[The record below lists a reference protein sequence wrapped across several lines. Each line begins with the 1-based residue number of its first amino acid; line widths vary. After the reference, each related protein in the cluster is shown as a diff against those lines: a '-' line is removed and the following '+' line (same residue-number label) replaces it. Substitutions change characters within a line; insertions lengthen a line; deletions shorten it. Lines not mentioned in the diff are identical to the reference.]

1 MVRRQSGRRGL
12 VLCTVLAI
20 LAFALPAAAQGLV
33 QGTVLDTKGQPV
45 EGAAISIEQE
55 GTNRKFDMKTDKK
68 GGFMQIGLASA
79 SYKITATKDKLT
91 ASETVKVSQGRPAN
105 AKLVLG
111 AAAAAAAGAEAAA
124 VTALRK
130 LLDEAIAASNAGKH
144 DEAIAGFTKAI
155 EGNPTCFACYYNIGY
170 NYAQKKDYANAETNY
185 KKAIEMKA
193 DYVDAY
199 AGLASIYNA
208 QRKFDEAAAAS
219 AKATEFS
226 STLGGA
232 NTRGRRRRRLLQPG
246 RHPLERRQGGGG
258 QEVVRVGDSGQP
270 EPCRSA
276 LPARD
281 GAGERGQPRR
291 RGDRVRNLPEAR
303 TGRSQRRNRQGTR
316 RTTEEVVL
324 DSAALRARL
333 ADVRDRIARA
343 AGRARRDPASI
354 RLVAISKTFDAEH
367 VRAAAE
373 TGQVD
378 FGENKVQEGL
388 QKMERTAG
396 VAASLASG
404 RPPAIEQGPKS
415 RRPVR
420 HHSFG

>member
-1 MVRRQSGRRGL
+1 MGWRPG
-12 VLCTVLAI
+12 
-20 LAFALPAAAQGLV
+20 
-33 QGTVLDTKGQPV
+33 
-45 EGAAISIEQE
+45 
-55 GTNRKFDMKTDKK
+55 
-68 GGFMQIGLASA
+68 

-91 ASETVKVSQGRPAN
+91 ASETVRVSQGRPAN

-111 AAAAAAAGAEAAA
+111 AARRGGGAGAEAAA
-124 VTALRK
+124 VAALRK

-170 NYAQKKDYANAETNY
+170 NYAQKKDYDNAETNY

-226 STLGGA
+226 STLGGG
-232 NTRGRRRRRLLQPG
+232 NTRGGGADALFN
-246 RHPLERRQGGGG
+246 QGVILWNGGKVAEAKKSFESAIQANPNHAEAHYQLG
-258 QEVVRVGDSGQP
+258 MALVNEGNLAGAATEFETYLKLAP
-270 EPCRSA
+270 EGPNA
-276 LPARD
+276 AT
-281 GAGERGQPRR
+281 AK
-291 RGDRVRNLPEAR
+291 
-303 TGRSQRRNRQGTR
+303 GTR

-343 AGRARRDPASI
+343 AGRARRDPAVHPSRRHFQNLRCRI
-354 RLVAISKTFDAEH
+354 RPGRRRD
-367 VRAAAE
+367 RAGRLRRE
-373 TGQVD
+373 QSPGRPP
-378 FGENKVQEGL
+378 ENGPDGRL
-388 QKMERTAG
+388 
-396 VAASLASG
+396 AASLAPG
-404 RPPAIEQGPKS
+404 RPPAIEQGAES
-415 RRPVR
+415 RRPLR